1 METYHRF
8 IPPQPPPLGTAQ
20 SVRDD
25 RRTRKVLFQ
34 GPHDL
39 LRTFSLAGGPYHFK
53 GSYVSFEAS
62 HDPVTGALM
71 QRRSQIKGRMKLS
84 PKCAVQSLVSDD
96 AIFICKPIDR
106 PHGTAAMFVIPPEI
120 GVILILVGLA
130 LFIADLHVISHGLLT
145 VGGIATLL
153 AGGLALLGAGV
164 PYSGVLLGALVV
176 VAMLMGGVLFGV
188 LGSLRSLKGR
198 PAITGKEG
206 MTGEVGTV
214 RSPVGVN
221 SSGWVFVHGELW
233 RAVLAFAPEETDPRD
248 GEPTI
253 GVGRKVRVMGFGE
266 GGVVQV
272 VPIEL
277 PGRGRD
283 LDGPG

>member
-1 METYHRF
+1 
-8 IPPQPPPLGTAQ
+8 
-20 SVRDD
+20 
-25 RRTRKVLFQ
+25 
-34 GPHDL
+34 
-39 LRTFSLAGGPYHFK
+39 
-53 GSYVSFEAS
+53 
-62 HDPVTGALM
+62 
-71 QRRSQIKGRMKLS
+71 
-84 PKCAVQSLVSDD
+84 VSDD

-106 PHGTAAMFVIPPEI
+106 PHGTVAMLVIPSAI
-120 GVILILVGLA
+120 GVILILVGIA

-145 VGGIATLL
+145 VGGIVTLL
-153 AGGLALLGAGV
+153 AGGLALFGAGV
-164 PYSGVLLGALVV
+164 PYSGVLLGAVV
-176 VAMLMGGVLFGV
+176 VAAMLMGGVLFGV
-188 LGSLRSLKGR
+188 LGSLRSLRGS

-206 MTGEVGTV
+206 MIGEVGTV

-233 RAVLAFAPEETDPRD
+233 RAVLAFAPEETHPRD

-253 GVGRKVRVMGFGE
+253 DVGRKVSVVGFAE

-283 LDGPG
+283 FEAPG